1 MKTMMLNDVSYAD
14 LINNKNILLVD
25 DIISH
30 CSSNKESIRTLKDQ
44 YEPKKIAVL
53 TLLAKRY

>member
-1 MKTMMLNDVSYAD
+1 MMLNDVSYAD

-30 CSSNKESIRTLKDQ
+30 GSSNREYIRTLKDQ
-44 YEPKKIAVL
+44 YKTKKIDVL
-53 TLLAKRY
+53 TLLSKRY

>member
-1 MKTMMLNDVSYAD
+1 MMLNNVSYAD

-44 YEPKKIAVL
+44 YEPKKIDVL
-53 TLLAKRY
+53 TLLSKRY

>member
-1 MKTMMLNDVSYAD
+1 MMLNDVSYAD

-30 CSSNKESIRTLKDQ
+30 CSSNKESIRTLKVQ
-44 YEPKKIAVL
+44 YEPKKIDVL
-53 TLLAKRY
+53 TLLSKRY

>member
-1 MKTMMLNDVSYAD
+1 MMLNDVSYAD

-30 CSSNKESIRTLKDQ
+30 CSSNKKSIRTLKDQ
-44 YEPKKIAVL
+44 YEPKKIDVL
-53 TLLAKRY
+53 TLLSKRY

>member
-1 MKTMMLNDVSYAD
+1 MKTIMMNNLSYED

-44 YEPKKIAVL
+44 YEPKKIDVL
-53 TLLAKRY
+53 TLLSKRY